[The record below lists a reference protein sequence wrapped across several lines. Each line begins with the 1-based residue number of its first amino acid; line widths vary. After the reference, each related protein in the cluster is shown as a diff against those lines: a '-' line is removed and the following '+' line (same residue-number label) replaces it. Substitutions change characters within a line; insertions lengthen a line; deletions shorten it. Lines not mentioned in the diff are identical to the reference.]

1 MRLKNI
7 KEINGFMS
15 ALDKCTGPVW
25 LESADGCRINLQ
37 SKLSQ
42 YVALGEMLSERGE
55 DLELFCSFAEDRAL
69 FFEFMKEYPG
79 VI

>member
-1 MRLKNI
+1 MKLKNI
-7 KEINGFMS
+7 KEIEAFRA
-15 ALDKCTGPVW
+15 ALDKCVGPVW
-25 LESADGCRINLQ
+25 LESADGCRFNLQ

-42 YVALGEMLSERGE
+42 YVALGELLGERGE

-69 FFEFMKEYPG
+69 FFSFMKEYPG

>member
-1 MRLKNI
+1 MKLRNV
-7 KEINGFMS
+7 KEIEAFRA
-15 ALDKCTGPVW
+15 ALDKCIGPVW
-25 LESADGCRINLQ
+25 LESADGCRFNLQ

-42 YVALGEMLSERGE
+42 YVALGELLGERGE
-55 DLELFCSFAEDRAL
+55 DLELFCSFPEDRAL

>member
-1 MRLKNI
+1 MKLRNV
-7 KEINGFMS
+7 KEIEAFRA
-15 ALDKCTGPVW
+15 ALDKCIGPVW
-25 LESADGCRINLQ
+25 LESADGCRFNLQ

-42 YVALGEMLSERGE
+42 YVALGELLGERGE
-55 DLELFCSFAEDRAL
+55 DLELFCSFAEDRIL